1 MSYISE
7 LPSRIQAAESEAARG
22 SGQSDVLYHAR
33 VNEAYE
39 ALIDEAP
46 EEDKAEVEAMLRE
59 RGYDPDEE
67 PFTPGENECSMTG
80 INVDCCP
87 CGNHE

>member
-22 SGQSDVLYHAR
+22 AGQSDIVYEAR
-33 VNEAYE
+33 VQYAYE
-39 ALIDEAP
+39 ALLDEAP
-46 EEDKAEVEAMLRE
+46 EADKPEVEAMLRE

-67 PFTPGENECSMTG
+67 PYTPGEGECRMTG
-80 INVDCCP
+80 IDAHCCP